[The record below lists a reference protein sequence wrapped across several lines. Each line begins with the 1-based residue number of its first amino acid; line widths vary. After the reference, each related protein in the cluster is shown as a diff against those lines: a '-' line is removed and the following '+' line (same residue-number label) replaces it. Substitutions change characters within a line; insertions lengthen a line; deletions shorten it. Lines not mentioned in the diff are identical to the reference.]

1 MAPPPLG
8 RLVHPWWPALS
19 CSPCFL
25 SPLSHPLLSLLSS
38 LSPVSLHL
46 PVSLCLSGSHFLH
59 LPLSLPLLVCFDP
72 AHPLVS
78 LPVSLVLSF
87 SLSLNASQ
95 SLCLFLAFS
104 LPSCIRQGCST
115 HLRGC
120 DPPPPHPSTPFLT
133 HVHPQTPMDT
143 WSPYLMAPHSSHLPC
158 DSAPSYLGRMKFP
171 LDQL

>member
-1 MAPPPLG
+1 MAPPPPG

-46 PVSLCLSGSHFLH
+46 PVSLCLSGSHSLH

-78 LPVSLVLSF
+78 AYFSGSQFF

-104 LPSCIRQGCST
+104 LPSCIRQGRST

-120 DPPPPHPSTPFLT
+120 DPPPPPQHTISHTRAPPDFNGHVVPIPHGSPQQPS
-133 HVHPQTPMDT
+133 
-143 WSPYLMAPHSSHLPC
+143 
-158 DSAPSYLGRMKFP
+158 P
-171 LDQL
+171 L